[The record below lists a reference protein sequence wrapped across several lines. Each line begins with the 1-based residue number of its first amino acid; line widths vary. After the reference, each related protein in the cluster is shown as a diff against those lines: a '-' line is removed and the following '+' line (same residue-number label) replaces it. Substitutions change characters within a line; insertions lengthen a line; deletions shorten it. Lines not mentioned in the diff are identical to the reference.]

1 MCECAVDNRLL
12 CSTDRFG
19 PERALG
25 ERTDGQLSQ
34 QRSLRVRHGGALQA
48 LHTLISVDV
57 LMDVPG
63 FLRGRGLIVA
73 GITDLRSM
81 ISGIYTDSAWP
92 AALPAALP
100 VGKLAAPSASPTPA
114 PSSKTREQREVNRKA
129 EWERS
134 TFLGLLA

>member
-1 MCECAVDNRLL
+1 MGECAVDNRLL

-48 LHTLISVDV
+48 LHTLFSVDV

-92 AALPAALP
+92 
-100 VGKLAAPSASPTPA
+100 VAPSASPTPA